1 MGSPMLAHKP
11 TTLADLLFLRAEAT
25 PDLRLFT
32 FLPDAPDAPP
42 IHKTVRDLA
51 EDVRALAG
59 RLQADFPA
67 SSRMLLLFPNDL
79 DYVTAFCA
87 CLAAGMVAMPAQS
100 PRVHRAMPRLEG
112 TAADAQVA
120 CALTNAALR
129 DQQASLC
136 LEGGLLARVP

>member
-25 PDLRLFT
+25 PDLGLFT

-42 IHKTVRDLA
+42 IHKAVRDLA

-67 SSRMLLLFPNDL
+67 SSRMLLIGSNPK
-79 DYVTAFCA
+79 
-87 CLAAGMVAMPAQS
+87 
-100 PRVHRAMPRLEG
+100 E
-112 TAADAQVA
+112 
-120 CALTNAALR
+120 
-129 DQQASLC
+129 
-136 LEGGLLARVP
+136 